1 MSRKNGDKAR
11 FGRQRN
17 RKALL
22 RKKTREL
29 RKVLMGQNAGVRSR
43 RGGLKRYREGRA
55 VAEYRKQRNG
65 RADSVVRF
73 CS

>member
-29 RKVLMGQNAGVRSR
+29 RKVLMGKTPESIIA
-43 RGGLKRYREGRA
+43 A
-55 VAEYRKQRNG
+55 
-65 RADSVVRF
+65 AD
-73 CS
+73 

>member
-11 FGRQRN
+11 FGRQHY

-29 RKVLMGQNAGVRSR
+29 RKILMGKPPATVNA
-43 RGGLKRYREGRA
+43 A
-55 VAEYRKQRNG
+55 
-65 RADSVVRF
+65 AD
-73 CS
+73 

>member
-29 RKVLMGQNAGVRSR
+29 RKVLMGKTPGSVIA
-43 RGGLKRYREGRA
+43 A
-55 VAEYRKQRNG
+55 
-65 RADSVVRF
+65 AD
-73 CS
+73 